1 MIKEL
6 EKVTQKIHI
15 LNYCYILLFDTLVVN
30 TFSYKLKL
38 QTKAN
43 HAEFYKVLRII
54 HLKLEISLET
64 NLLSILFSASRD
76 LHFDERMICFLMVV
90 EWVAL
95 ILRFLFGMWHYKSTL
110 DFAFLF

>member
-6 EKVTQKIHI
+6 EKVTQKNQIF
-15 LNYCYILLFDTLVVN
+15 NYCYILLFDTLVVN

-43 HAEFYKVLRII
+43 HAEFYKVVCII

-64 NLLSILFSASRD
+64 NLICILLSASRD
-76 LHFDERMICFLMVV
+76 LHFDKMMICFFSSRL
-90 EWVAL
+90 
-95 ILRFLFGMWHYKSTL
+95 
-110 DFAFLF
+110 